1 MDALAKLKLAQADV
15 QSLQDAL
22 EEEQDGKSE
31 IQKQL
36 TAAKSEATQL
46 KSKFDNE
53 ATPKIEE
60 LEDNK
65 YVRQPSIMIFQSDTT

>member
-1 MDALAKLKLAQADV
+1 MDALTKLKLAQADV
-15 QSLQDAL
+15 QNLQDAL
-22 EEEQDGKSE
+22 EEEQEGKSE

-36 TAAKSEATQL
+36 TAARSEATQL

-65 YVRQPSIMIFQSDTT
+65 YVRQTCIINLILP